1 MHFFSFLT
9 HPSDAQIDEIL
20 SLYRAAGWWQASG
33 SKESDASHIRDLI
46 SGSHCFVIAT
56 LRTASDRDQ
65 PIIGMGRSIS
75 DGVSDAYIQDV
86 VVKPAHRGQG
96 IATQIIERIV
106 NRLQTDRIGWIG
118 LIAERNTQN
127 LYNPIGFEPM
137 ADSTPML
144 YRKK

>member
-1 MHFFSFLT
+1 
-9 HPSDAQIDEIL
+9 
-20 SLYRAAGWWQASG
+20 
-33 SKESDASHIRDLI
+33 
-46 SGSHCFVIAT
+46 
-56 LRTASDRDQ
+56 
-65 PIIGMGRSIS
+65 MGRSIS

-86 VVKPAHRGQG
+86 VVMPSHRGQG
-96 IATQIIERIV
+96 VATQIIKRIV
-106 NRLQTDRIGWIG
+106 DRLKSDGIGWIG